1 MGSAEDRT
9 AKVVRAWDSAAPRY
23 DRSMGLLERYWFS
36 GGREWLAARVSGK
49 VLEVAIGTGRNL
61 DYYPANVSITGV
73 ELSPGMLA
81 IARQRAAGLGRSVDL
96 YEGNAEKL
104 SFDDETFDTVVCALS
119 LCSIPDPA
127 AAIAE
132 MRRVLKPGGQ
142 LLLLDHIGSSWRSI
156 HVLQWLVEQIT
167 IRTAGEYWTR
177 RPLLLVEA
185 AGFEIV
191 ETERLKAGTIE
202 RVAARKPAPSG

>member
-9 AKVVRAWDSAAPRY
+9 AKVVRVWDSAAPRY
-23 DRSMGLLERYWFS
+23 DRSMGLLERFWFD

-61 DYYPANVSITGV
+61 DYYPANVSVTGV

-81 IARQRAAGLGRSVDL
+81 FARQRAADLGRTVDL
-96 YEGNAEKL
+96 YEGDAEQL
-104 SFDDETFDTVVCALS
+104 PFGDDTFDTVVCALS

-127 AAIAE
+127 AAIGE
-132 MRRVLKPGGQ
+132 MRRVLKPGGK
-142 LLLLDHIGSSWRSI
+142 LLLLDHIGSSWWPIRA
-156 HVLQWLVEQIT
+156 LQWLVEQVT
-167 IRTAGEYWTR
+167 RRAAGEYWTR
-177 RPLLLVEA
+177 RPLPLVEA
-185 AGFEIV
+185 AGLEIL

-202 RVAARKPAPSG
+202 RVAARKPVQSS